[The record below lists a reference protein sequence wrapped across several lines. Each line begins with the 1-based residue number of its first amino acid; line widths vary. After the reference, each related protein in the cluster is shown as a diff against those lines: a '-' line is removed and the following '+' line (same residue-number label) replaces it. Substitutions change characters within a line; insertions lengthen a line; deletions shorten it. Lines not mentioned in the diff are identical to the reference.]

1 MNKLALLEYRIAT
14 LEKQAFLGLDLIVEK
29 ITKWLNK
36 LIPNK
41 NFFQKFFRKYF
52 PSLRSIRQIP
62 NMLKESKKF
71 METRRGK
78 DLIKVLNAETR
89 NPIEQAK
96 ILADTAILID
106 SPKGKELLSQSASIK
121 TATNPLVSIT
131 VVNAIVRNNGGGG
144 GGGGDIDG
152 VQVIVYALLMA
163 IMWALGTQ
171 AAAAGATAL
180 GIIWAAVQ
188 APLFLFG
195 ICIIGYLVTDF
206 GEVVAWIRSKFQSDE
221 NTNKTA
227 RLKNPQDTLRQ
238 LHSRIA
244 FLEFCS
250 AISR

>member
-131 VVNAIVRNNGGGG
+131 LVNALKSGGG

>member
-1 MNKLALLEYRIAT
+1 
-14 LEKQAFLGLDLIVEK
+14 
-29 ITKWLNK
+29 
-36 LIPNK
+36 
-41 NFFQKFFRKYF
+41 
-52 PSLRSIRQIP
+52 
-62 NMLKESKKF
+62 
-71 METRRGK
+71 
-78 DLIKVLNAETR
+78 
-89 NPIEQAK
+89 
-96 ILADTAILID
+96 
-106 SPKGKELLSQSASIK
+106 
-121 TATNPLVSIT
+121 VSIA
-131 VVNAIVRNNGGGG
+131 VINALKRNNGGG

-171 AAAAGATAL
+171 AAAAGAGAL
-180 GIIWAAVQ
+180 GIILAAAQ
-188 APLFLFG
+188 APLFLLG
-195 ICIIGYLVTDF
+195 VCIIGYLVTDF